1 MTKVKELHNAKVTK
15 IIYLQLMNHTFH
27 ANYTKDLL
35 SPSLMHNWASSDLEG
50 KGLNCTPKTAC
61 LWEHVQIIWVPI
73 PVHFN
78 IKIKLNHSMQ
88 SPGMLWAPY
97 RPKASFYRDKNGIYT
112 YTEKKWLVS
121 RSAHTYLIPESV
133 CWP

>member
-1 MTKVKELHNAKVTK
+1 
-15 IIYLQLMNHTFH
+15 
-27 ANYTKDLL
+27 
-35 SPSLMHNWASSDLEG
+35 
-50 KGLNCTPKTAC
+50 
-61 LWEHVQIIWVPI
+61 
-73 PVHFN
+73 
-78 IKIKLNHSMQ
+78 MQ

-133 CWP
+133 F